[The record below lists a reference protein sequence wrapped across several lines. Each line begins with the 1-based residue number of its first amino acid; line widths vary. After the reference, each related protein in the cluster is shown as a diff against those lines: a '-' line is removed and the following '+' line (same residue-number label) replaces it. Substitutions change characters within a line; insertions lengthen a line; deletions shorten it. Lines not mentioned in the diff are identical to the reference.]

1 MLKALKEGSMKKAKK
16 GDKVRIHYTLKLE
29 GEEFIDTSKSQR
41 PVEFSIGRG
50 GFSIPD
56 IEKHVLGMEEGEKK
70 TVKLPPEKAYGRH
83 RKELVG
89 KVKKEDIPFNIS
101 PVVGHQL
108 LLKKPD
114 KSLINA
120 MVTDIDEEIVEFDA
134 NHPLAGSTLVFDILL
149 KEII

>member
-1 MLKALKEGSMKKAKK
+1 MKTAKK
-16 GDKVRIHYTLKLE
+16 GDKVRIQYTLKLE
-29 GEEFIDTSKSQR
+29 GEEFIDTSKSQT

-56 IEKHVLGMEEGEKK
+56 IEKHVLGMKEGEKK
-70 TVKLPPEKAYGRH
+70 TVRLPPEKAYGRR

-89 KVKKEDIPFNIS
+89 KIKKEDIPFNIP

-114 KSLINA
+114 RERLINA
-120 MVTDIDEEIVEFDA
+120 TVTDIDKDIVEFDA
-134 NHPLAGSTLVFDILL
+134 NHPLAGNTLVFDILL